1 MKCSLLKQLMIV
13 VMRVFKY
20 TLHLVVDK
28 SHRLRV
34 VTWTLNIFTC
44 NSNTATSKTRHAQVH
59 EYRINGI
66 S

>member
-1 MKCSLLKQLMIV
+1 
-13 VMRVFKY
+13 MRVFKY